1 MHDAVDAFGWFF
13 AILSLSGTVYAFAAA
28 WNMRHFG
35 ERSRPSSGEELPV
48 TLLKPLHGAEPLLF
62 ENLSSFC
69 VQDYDAPVQI
79 VLGVM
84 NRHDPCLDSV
94 ARLKAA
100 YPARD
105 IVLVVNDW
113 VHGANPKISNLL
125 NMLPFAAHDTLI
137 LSDSDI
143 SVPKTYVRDVTGAL
157 AGPRVGAVTCLYG
170 GKPGAGFWS
179 RIAAMGV
186 SYQFLPNAITGTAI
200 KLASP
205 CVGATIALKRAVLDE
220 IGGFGGLK
228 DLLADD
234 YEIGRRARER
244 GYEVRVVPPIVT
256 HISGE
261 STASNLFAHELRWA
275 RTIRM
280 LDIWGHAGSIVTHPF
295 VLALPAIALLDRPL
309 AGLVLGG
316 SLAARGVLKITVD
329 RVLGYATGPIWLLP
343 LRDLLSFTI
352 FLRSLTGRAVR
363 WRDASFRADRTG
375 RLSES

>member
-1 MHDAVDAFGWFF
+1 MHEAVDALGWLF
-13 AILSLSGTVYAFAAA
+13 AILSLAGTVYALAAA
-28 WNMRHFG
+28 WNTRHFC
-35 ERSRPSSGEELPV
+35 ERTSSSSGKELPV
-48 TLLKPLHGAEPLLF
+48 TLLKPLYGAEPLLF

-69 VQDYDAPVQI
+69 VQDYGAPVQI
-79 VLGVM
+79 VLGVT
-84 NRHDPCLDSV
+84 NPHDPSLDIV

-100 YPARD
+100 YPALD

-113 VHGANPKISNLL
+113 LHGANPKISNLL
-125 NMLPFAAHDTLI
+125 NMIPSAAHETLI

-143 SVPKTYVRDVTGAL
+143 AVPKTYLRDVTAAL
-157 AGPRVGAVTCLYG
+157 AGPRVGVVTCLYG
-170 GKPGAGFWS
+170 GKAGAGFWS
-179 RIAAMGV
+179 QIAAMGV
-186 SYQFLPNAITGTAI
+186 SYQFLPNVITGTAI

-205 CVGATIALKRAVLDE
+205 CVGATIALTRTVLED
-220 IGGFGGLK
+220 IGGFVGLK

-234 YEIGRRARER
+234 YEIGRRARKK

-256 HISGE
+256 HISSE
-261 STASNLFAHELRWA
+261 ATASDVFAHEMRWA

-280 LDIWGHAGSIVTHPF
+280 LDVWGHAGSIVTHPF

-309 AGLVLGG
+309 AVVVLAA

-329 RVLGYATGPIWLLP
+329 RVLGYPTGPIWLLP

-363 WRDASFRADRTG
+363 WREASLRADRTG
-375 RLSES
+375 TLSHS